1 MESKPKHRPATPSQ
15 PAPDI
20 DRNAVDPK
28 AILASIASDP
38 EMPPYVRV
46 SAARALLAQAD
57 TPKSKD
63 DRENDVTEL
72 ALQLL
77 RRK

>member
-38 EMPPYVRV
+38 EMPPMCASAPLVRC
-46 SAARALLAQAD
+46 SPRPIHRKARTIAR
-57 TPKSKD
+57 T
-63 DRENDVTEL
+63 T
-72 ALQLL
+72 
-77 RRK
+77 